1 MRQPL
6 VDNFGRKINYLRLAV
21 TDRCNLNCRY
31 CRPASS
37 HFDTRRELL
46 SYEELTRLT
55 RLLAAMGI
63 SKVRLTGGEPFV
75 RNGLI
80 DLLRHLRSLPGI
92 KQLALTTNG
101 TLAGPHLDTLR
112 QIGLDGL
119 NISLDTLSP
128 NRFAEITG
136 HDLFGGVMDFIKA
149 AISAGIPVKIN
160 AVVQDG
166 INTDELIALAR
177 LAEKWPIQVR
187 FIEPMPFN
195 GDKGF
200 QATEWAIVRLRDFFS
215 RELPGLV
222 EAVAPGATTAQV
234 FRAPGFAGAIGFIGG
249 YSRSFCKQCNKI
261 RITPQGMLKTCLYD
275 DGVLNLKEL
284 LRDGAAD
291 HEVEAMIRQCL
302 GHRQPNGFAA
312 AALHQGGRQACSM
325 SSIGG

>member
-1 MRQPL
+1 MSQPL
-6 VDNFGRKINYLRLAV
+6 VDNLGRKINYLRLAV
-21 TDRCNLNCRY
+21 TDRCNLSCRY
-31 CRPASS
+31 CRPASDHLDS
-37 HFDTRRELL
+37 RRELL

-55 RLLAAMGI
+55 SLLAGMGI

-80 DLLRHLRSLPGI
+80 DLLRHLRGLPGI

-128 NRFAEITG
+128 RRFAEITG
-136 HDLFGGVMDFIKA
+136 HDLFGGVMTFIEDAIA
-149 AISAGIPVKIN
+149 AGFPVKVN

-166 INTDELIALAR
+166 INTDELLDLAR

-195 GDKGF
+195 GDQGF
-200 QATEWAIVRLRDFFS
+200 QATEWAIARLRDFFS
-215 RELPGLV
+215 RSLPGLV
-222 EAVAPGATTAQV
+222 EAVAPGSTTAQV
-234 FRAPGFAGAIGFIGG
+234 FRAPGFAGTIGFIGG

-275 DGVLNLKEL
+275 DGVLDLRGL
-284 LRDGAAD
+284 LRSGAD
-291 HEVEAMIRQCL
+291 DREVEAQIRQCI
-302 GHRQPNGFAA
+302 GRRQANGFAA
-312 AALHQGGRQACSM
+312 AALLQGGRQACSM
-325 SSIGG
+325 ASIGG